1 MTDEKDVKKVID
13 KMKFMEDEKK
23 VKTLVKEL
31 IICAKAARKPYMP
44 LIAIR
49 CSLKDYNNLWLP
61 TNDICINYLA
71 QYSDANCYSTVP
83 YVLCHMYALRRV
95 TTLFPLYPCL
105 LTATIDL
112 MCFPQIF
119 LPDLH
124 NLINSN
130 PRKLAG
136 W

>member
-44 LIAIR
+44 LIYAFV
-49 CSLKDYNNLWLP
+49 
-61 TNDICINYLA
+61 
-71 QYSDANCYSTVP
+71 STVRTFYGYLLMTSALPSSILGGELLQHSPLLSLP
-83 YVLCHMYALRRV
+83 YVCNAPGNYSISFASM
-95 TTLFPLYPCL
+95 L
-105 LTATIDL
+105 LTAKIDL
-112 MCFPQIF
+112 MCFQQFF

-124 NLINSN
+124 TWMNSN
-130 PRKLAG
+130 SRKLTG